1 MNKVLLVGGAGFIG
15 SRFSQLTKH
24 DYEIADRL
32 TTGDIVRTSPRMN
45 LPRANFDSV
54 IFLAAEPNLA
64 AAVANPERAYK
75 TMTQGLH
82 NCLERYKDS
91 HFVYA
96 SSSMAYGDWTS
107 DAMSEQDVC
116 SPTNIYGQLKLLGEG
131 IVKQFHNNWTIV
143 RPSAVYGPFD
153 KPNRVVN
160 LFINKIQNNEQ
171 ITLQGADNLFDFT
184 YVDDIV
190 HGLERVVDLKPQ
202 GETYN
207 ITRGHAH
214 TLQSMT
220 DMLYAKLNKEPNYI
234 AEPKPANYPRRGALD
249 ITKANEELEYVPQFD
264 LNRGLDD
271 TIHRLAESVSGVQN

>member
-1 MNKVLLVGGAGFIG
+1 MNKKVLLIGGAGFIG
-15 SRFSQLTKH
+15 SRFCQLSKYNCQAV
-24 DYEIADRL
+24 DK
-32 TTGDIVRTSPRMN
+32 TTGYDIN
-45 LPRANFDSV
+45 NAELPKDNYDSV
-54 IFLAAEPNLA
+54 IFLAAEPNLS

-82 NCLERYKDS
+82 NCLEHYKDS

-96 SSSMAYGDWTS
+96 SSSMAYGEWTKET
-107 DAMSEQDVC
+107 MSETDPC
-116 SPTNIYGQLKLLGEG
+116 APTNIYGQLKLLGEG

-160 LFINKIQNNEQ
+160 LFVNKIRNNEQ

-190 HGLERVVDLKPQ
+190 QGLELVVDKKPI

-207 ITRGHAH
+207 ITRGESH

-220 DMLYAKLNKEPNYI
+220 DMLYTKLSTEPNYI
-234 AEPKPANYPRRGALD
+234 AEPKPANYPQRGSLD
-249 ITKANEELEYVPQFD
+249 ISKAKQELGYRPQFD

-271 TIHRLAESVSGVQN
+271 TIHRLTKSIPGM

>member
-1 MNKVLLVGGAGFIG
+1 MNNKVLLIGGAGFIG
-15 SRFSQLTKH
+15 SRFSQLSNYNCETVDK
-24 DYEIADRL
+24 ITGCNINITTPRL
-32 TTGDIVRTSPRMN
+32 K
-45 LPRANFDSV
+45 LPRANYSSV

-96 SSSMAYGDWTS
+96 SSSMAYGEWTK
-107 DAMSEQDVC
+107 DTMSETDPC
-116 SPTNIYGQLKLLGEG
+116 TPTNIYGQLKLLGEG

-190 HGLERVVDLKPQ
+190 HGLERIVDLKPQ
-202 GETYN
+202 NETYN
-207 ITRGHAH
+207 ITRSEPH
-214 TLQSMT
+214 TLQAMT
-220 DMLYAKLNKEPNYI
+220 DMLYTKLSKKPNYI

-249 ITKANEELEYVPQFD
+249 ITKAKQELGYNPQFD

-271 TIHRLAESVSGVQN
+271 TIHRLAESVSGM

>member
-1 MNKVLLVGGAGFIG
+1 MNKKVLLIGGAGFIG
-15 SRFSQLTKH
+15 SRFCQLSNY

-64 AAVANPERAYK
+64 AAIANPERAYK
-75 TMTQGLH
+75 TMTQGLQ

-96 SSSMAYGDWTS
+96 SSSMVYGDWTGE
-107 DAMSEQDVC
+107 AMSEQDVC

-153 KPNRVVN
+153 KPSRVVN
-160 LFINKIQNNEQ
+160 LFINKIRNREQ

-190 HGLERVVDLKPQ
+190 QGLERVVDLKPQ
-202 GETYN
+202 NETYN
-207 ITRGHAH
+207 ITRGESH

-220 DMLYAKLNKEPNYI
+220 DMLYEKLDVKPNYI

-249 ITKANEELEYVPQFD
+249 ITKAKQELGYNPQFD
-264 LNRGLDD
+264 LGRGLDD
-271 TIHRLAESVSGVQN
+271 TLNKS

>member
-1 MNKVLLVGGAGFIG
+1 MNKKVLIIGGAGFIG
-15 SRFSQLTKH
+15 SRFCQLSNY

-64 AAVANPERAYK
+64 AAIANPERAYK
-75 TMTQGLH
+75 TMTLGLQ

-96 SSSMAYGDWTS
+96 SSSMAYGEWTNETMKET
-107 DAMSEQDVC
+107 DPC
-116 SPTNIYGQLKLLGEG
+116 TPTNIYGQLKLLGEG

-153 KPNRVVN
+153 KPSRVVN
-160 LFINKIQNNEQ
+160 LFINKIRNREQ

-190 HGLERVVDLKPQ
+190 QGLERVVDLKPQ
-202 GETYN
+202 NETYN
-207 ITRGHAH
+207 ITRGESH
-214 TLQSMT
+214 TLQTMT
-220 DMLYAKLNKEPNYI
+220 DMLYEKLDVKPNYI
-234 AEPKPANYPRRGALD
+234 AEPKPANYPQRGALD
-249 ITKANEELEYVPQFD
+249 IKKAKQELGYNPQFD
-264 LNRGLDD
+264 LGRGLDD
-271 TIHRLAESVSGVQN
+271 TLNKS

>member
-1 MNKVLLVGGAGFIG
+1 MNNKVLLVGGAGFIG
-15 SRFSQLTKH
+15 SRFSQLSNY
-24 DYEIADRL
+24 DCEVADRL

-75 TMTQGLH
+75 TMTLGLQ

-107 DAMSEQDVC
+107 DAMSEQAVC

-131 IVKQFHNNWTIV
+131 IVKQFHDNWTIV

-184 YVDDIV
+184 YVDDICQ
-190 HGLERVVDLKPQ
+190 GLERVVDLKPQ

-207 ITRGHAH
+207 LTRGESH
-214 TLQSMT
+214 TLQNMT
-220 DMLYAKLNKEPNYI
+220 DMLYSKLDAEPNYV
-234 AEPKPANYPRRGALD
+234 AEPKPANYPQRGALD
-249 ITKANEELEYVPQFD
+249 ITKAKQELGYNPQFD

-271 TIHRLAESVSGVQN
+271 TIHRLAESVSGM

>member
-1 MNKVLLVGGAGFIG
+1 MNKVLLIGGAGFIG
-15 SRFSQLTKH
+15 SRFSHLTNY

-45 LPRANFDSV
+45 LPRRNFDSV

-64 AAVANPERAYK
+64 AAIANPERAYK

-96 SSSMAYGDWTS
+96 SSSMAYGEWTKESMKES
-107 DAMSEQDVC
+107 DPC
-116 SPTNIYGQLKLLGEG
+116 TPTNIYGQLKLLGEG

-184 YVDDIV
+184 YVDDIC
-190 HGLERVVDLKPQ
+190 HGLERVVDIKPQ

-207 ITRGHAH
+207 LTRGESH
-214 TLQSMT
+214 TLQNMT
-220 DMLYAKLNKEPNYI
+220 DMLYSKLGAEPNYI
-234 AEPKPANYPRRGALD
+234 TEPKPVNYPQRGALD

-271 TIHRLAESVSGVQN
+271 TIHRLTE

>member
-1 MNKVLLVGGAGFIG
+1 MNPILVTGGAGFIG
-15 SRFSQLTKH
+15 SRFSHLTNY

-45 LPRANFDSV
+45 LPRRNFDSV

-64 AAVANPERAYK
+64 AAIANPERAYK

-96 SSSMAYGDWTS
+96 SSSMAYGEWTKESMKES
-107 DAMSEQDVC
+107 DPC
-116 SPTNIYGQLKLLGEG
+116 TPTNIYGQLKLLGEG

-184 YVDDIV
+184 YVDDIC
-190 HGLERVVDLKPQ
+190 HGLERVVDIKPQ

-207 ITRGHAH
+207 LTRGESH
-214 TLQSMT
+214 TLQNMT
-220 DMLYAKLNKEPNYI
+220 DMLYSKLGAEPNYI
-234 AEPKPANYPRRGALD
+234 TEPKPVNYPQRGALD

-271 TIHRLAESVSGVQN
+271 TIHRLTE

>member
-1 MNKVLLVGGAGFIG
+1 MNKRVLLIGGAGFIG
-15 SRFSQLTKH
+15 SHFCQLSNY
-24 DYEIADRL
+24 DCEVADRL

-82 NCLERYKDS
+82 NSIERYQDS
-91 HFVYA
+91 HFVFI
-96 SSSMAYGDWTS
+96 SSSMAYGEWTKETMKET
-107 DAMSEQDVC
+107 DPC
-116 SPTNIYGQLKLLGEG
+116 TPTNVYGQLKLLGEG

-160 LFINKIQNNEQ
+160 LFINKIRNREQ

-207 ITRGHAH
+207 ITRGESH

-220 DMLYAKLNKEPNYI
+220 DMLYSKLGAEPNYV
-234 AEPKPANYPRRGALD
+234 AVPKPENYPRRGALD
-249 ITKANEELEYVPQFD
+249 ISKAKQELGYNPQFD
-264 LNRGLDD
+264 LSRGLDD
-271 TIHRLAESVSGVQN
+271 TLNKS

>member
-1 MNKVLLVGGAGFIG
+1 MNNRVLLIGGAGFIG
-15 SRFSQLTKH
+15 SRFSQLSSYDCETVDKNTGCN
-24 DYEIADRL
+24 INITTPRL
-32 TTGDIVRTSPRMN
+32 K
-45 LPRANFDSV
+45 LPRASYSSV
-54 IFLAAEPNLA
+54 IFLAAEPNLR
-64 AAVANPERAYK
+64 AVQENPERAYK

-82 NCLERYKDS
+82 NSIERYQNS
-91 HFVYA
+91 HFIFI
-96 SSSMAYGDWTS
+96 SSSMAYGEWTKETMKET
-107 DAMSEQDVC
+107 DPC
-116 SPTNIYGQLKLLGEG
+116 TPTNVYGQLKLLGEG
-131 IVKQFHNNWTIV
+131 IVKQFHDNWTIV

-207 ITRGHAH
+207 ITRGESH

-220 DMLYAKLNKEPNYI
+220 DMLYSKLGAEPNYI

-249 ITKANEELEYVPQFD
+249 ITKANEELEYFPTFD
-264 LNRGLDD
+264 LSRGLDD
-271 TIHRLAESVSGVQN
+271 TLNKS

>member
-1 MNKVLLVGGAGFIG
+1 
-15 SRFSQLTKH
+15 
-24 DYEIADRL
+24 
-32 TTGDIVRTSPRMN
+32 MN

-64 AAVANPERAYK
+64 AAIANPERAYK
-75 TMTQGLH
+75 TMTLGLQ

-96 SSSMAYGDWTS
+96 SSSMVYGNWTG

-131 IVKQFHNNWTIV
+131 IVKQFHDNWTIV

-160 LFINKIQNNEQ
+160 LFINKIQNGEQ
-171 ITLQGADNLFDFT
+171 ITLKGADNLFDFT
-184 YVDDIV
+184 YIDDIV

-202 GETYN
+202 NETYN
-207 ITRGHAH
+207 ITRGESF
-214 TLQSMT
+214 TLQTMT
-220 DMLYAKLNKEPNYI
+220 DMLYEKLDVKPNYI
-234 AEPKPANYPRRGALD
+234 VEPKPANYPQRGALD
-249 ITKANEELEYVPQFD
+249 IKKAKQELGYNPQFN
-264 LNRGLDD
+264 LGRGLDD
-271 TIHRLAESVSGVQN
+271 TLNKS

>member
-1 MNKVLLVGGAGFIG
+1 MNKRVLLIGGAGFIG
-15 SRFSQLTKH
+15 SRFCHLSKY
-24 DYEIADRL
+24 DCEVADRL

-75 TMTQGLH
+75 TMTLGLH

-96 SSSMAYGDWTS
+96 SSSMAYGEWTK
-107 DAMSEQDVC
+107 DVMAETDPC
-116 SPTNIYGQLKLLGEG
+116 MPTNIYGQLKLLGEG
-131 IVKQFHNNWTIV
+131 IVKQFHDNWTIV

-160 LFINKIQNNEQ
+160 LFINKIRNREQ
-171 ITLQGADNLFDFT
+171 IALQGADNLFDFT

-207 ITRGHAH
+207 ITRGESH

-220 DMLYAKLNKEPNYI
+220 DMLYSKLGAEPNYVS
-234 AEPKPANYPRRGALD
+234 ELKPANYPHRGALD
-249 ITKANEELEYVPQFD
+249 ISKAKQELGYNPQFD
-264 LNRGLDD
+264 LSRGLDD
-271 TIHRLAESVSGVQN
+271 TLNKS

>member
-1 MNKVLLVGGAGFIG
+1 MNNKVLLIGGAGFIG
-15 SRFSQLTKH
+15 SRFSQLSNYNCETVDK
-24 DYEIADRL
+24 ITGCNINITTPRL
-32 TTGDIVRTSPRMN
+32 K
-45 LPRANFDSV
+45 LPRANYSSV

-96 SSSMAYGDWTS
+96 SSSMAYGEWTK
-107 DAMSEQDVC
+107 DTMSETDPC
-116 SPTNIYGQLKLLGEG
+116 TPTNIYGQLKLLGEG

-184 YVDDIV
+184 YVDDIT
-190 HGLERVVDLKPQ
+190 HGLERIVDLKPQ
-202 GETYN
+202 NETYN
-207 ITRGHAH
+207 ITRSEPH

-220 DMLYAKLNKEPNYI
+220 DMLYTKLSKKPNYI

-249 ITKANEELEYVPQFD
+249 ITKAKQELGYNPQFD

-271 TIHRLAESVSGVQN
+271 TIHRLAESVPGM

>member
-1 MNKVLLVGGAGFIG
+1 MNKRVLLIGGAGFIG
-15 SRFSQLTKH
+15 SRFCQLSNY
-24 DYEIADRL
+24 DCEVADRL

-75 TMTQGLH
+75 TMTLGLH
-82 NCLERYKDS
+82 NCLERYQDS
-91 HFVYA
+91 HFIFI
-96 SSSMAYGDWTS
+96 SSSMAYGEWTKETMRET
-107 DAMSEQDVC
+107 DPC
-116 SPTNIYGQLKLLGEG
+116 TPTNVYGQLKLLGEG

-160 LFINKIQNNEQ
+160 LFINKIRNDEQ

-207 ITRGHAH
+207 ITRGESH

-220 DMLYAKLNKEPNYI
+220 DMLYSKLGAEPNYI
-234 AEPKPANYPRRGALD
+234 AEPKPNNYPQRGALD
-249 ITKANEELEYVPQFD
+249 ISKAKQDLRYDPQFD
-264 LNRGLDD
+264 LSRGLDD
-271 TIHRLAESVSGVQN
+271 TLNKS

>member
-1 MNKVLLVGGAGFIG
+1 MNKRVLLIGGAGFIG
-15 SRFSQLTKH
+15 SRFCQLSNYNCETVDK
-24 DYEIADRL
+24 
-32 TTGDIVRTSPRMN
+32 TTGCNINITTPRLK
-45 LPRANFDSV
+45 LPRENFDSV

-75 TMTQGLH
+75 TMTLGLH

-96 SSSMAYGDWTS
+96 SSSMAYGEWT
-107 DAMSEQDVC
+107 
-116 SPTNIYGQLKLLGEG
+116 KLLGEG
-131 IVKQFHNNWTIV
+131 IVKQFHDNWTIV

-160 LFINKIQNNEQ
+160 LFINKIRNNER

-202 GETYN
+202 NETYN
-207 ITRGHAH
+207 ITRGESH

-220 DMLYAKLNKEPNYI
+220 DMLYSKLGAEPNYI
-234 AEPKPANYPRRGALD
+234 AEPKPANYPQRGALD
-249 ITKANEELEYVPQFD
+249 IAKAKQELGYNPQFD
-264 LNRGLDD
+264 LGRGLDD
-271 TIHRLAESVSGVQN
+271 TLNKS

>member
-1 MNKVLLVGGAGFIG
+1 MNKRVLLIGGAGFIG
-15 SRFSQLTKH
+15 SRFSQLSQ
-24 DYEIADRL
+24 YECEVVDK
-32 TTGDIVRTSPRMN
+32 TTGQDIINRSV
-45 LPRANFDSV
+45 LPQGYYDTV
-54 IFLAAEPNLA
+54 IFLSAEPNVQAVIKNPMLA
-64 AAVANPERAYK
+64 YS
-75 TMTQGLH
+75 TMTHGLH
-82 NCLERYKDS
+82 MCLEQYNTS
-91 HFVYA
+91 HFVFM
-96 SSSMAYGDWTS
+96 SSSMAYGDWTKETMRET
-107 DAMSEQDVC
+107 DPCA
-116 SPTNIYGQLKLLGEG
+116 PTNVYGQLKLLGEG

-190 HGLERVVDLKPQ
+190 HGLERVVDLKQQ

-207 ITRGHAH
+207 LTRGESH
-214 TLQSMT
+214 TLQNMT
-220 DMLYAKLNKEPNYI
+220 DMLYSKLGAEPNYI
-234 AEPKPANYPRRGALD
+234 AEPKPDNYPRRGALD

-271 TIHRLAESVSGVQN
+271 TIHRLAESVPGM